1 VVQKSVATGG
11 SVTQIGDVIHGATY
25 DVCLV
30 PDAATGRI
38 CAESKEPLLTE
49 ITNFK

>member
-11 SVTQIGDVIHGATY
+11 SVTQIGDVIHGASY

-30 PDAATGRI
+30 SDTATGRI
-38 CAESKEPLLTE
+38 CAETKQPFLTE
-49 ITNFK
+49 IKNFK